1 MNEIM
6 FYVNSILL
14 GIGLAMDAF
23 SVSLADG
30 LSEPKMKNSKM
41 SFIAGLFAFFQA
53 LMPMIGWI
61 CVHTVVK
68 YFEKLQI
75 LIPFI
80 ALGLLSYIGV
90 KMLIDGIKNKEC
102 ESECCKLCIKALLIQ
117 AIGAERIEALCDEF
131 CRETSEALEKNGFSV
146 KKRISPGYGKFP
158 LSAQK
163 TLFSFMDF
171 RGKIGLTL
179 NESLIMSPTK
189 SVTAIFGFV
198 KAL

>member
-1 MNEIM
+1 M
-6 FYVNSILL
+6 FYINSILL

-75 LIPFI
+75 FIPFI
-80 ALGLLSYIGV
+80 ALALLSYIGI

-102 ESECCKLCIKALLIQ
+102 ENGCCKLCMKTLLIQ
-117 AIGAERIEALCDEF
+117 ALATSIDALSVGFTIASHSLTEAIVSVLIIGTVTFMICMAGIFIGKKFGTAL
-131 CRETSEALEKNGFSV
+131 S
-146 KKRISPGYGKFP
+146 GKASIFGGVI
-158 LSAQK
+158 LIA
-163 TLFSFMDF
+163 
-171 RGKIGLTL
+171 IGL
-179 NESLIMSPTK
+179 E
-189 SVTAIFGFV
+189 IFITGII
-198 KAL
+198 

>member
-1 MNEIM
+1 MISSEIRI
-6 FYVNSILL
+6 YEAPPVDRKEILRYAATAEGTEETLALLEECLDVTLPVTSYKLCFAEISPDDEYGKAIFSSPELLDYLSGCEGAVIFGATL
-14 GIGLAMDAF
+14 GIEVDRL
-23 SVSLADG
+23 
-30 LSEPKMKNSKM
+30 
-41 SFIAGLFAFFQA
+41 IA
-53 LMPMIGWI
+53 
-61 CVHTVVK
+61 K
-68 YFEKLQI
+68 YGRI
-75 LIPFI
+75 SP
-80 ALGLLSYIGV
+80 S
-90 KMLIDGIKNKEC
+90 
-102 ESECCKLCIKALLIQ
+102 KALLIQ

-131 CRETSEALEKNGFSV
+131 CREQSEILEKRGFSV